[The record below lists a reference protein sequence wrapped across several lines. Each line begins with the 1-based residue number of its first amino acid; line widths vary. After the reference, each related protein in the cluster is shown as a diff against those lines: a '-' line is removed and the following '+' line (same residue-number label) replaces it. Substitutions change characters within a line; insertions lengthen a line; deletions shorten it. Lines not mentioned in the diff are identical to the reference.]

1 MRLSW
6 SGEKTRTK
14 TAMLIYVSGCAYG
27 VLDVS
32 EEGEQARWGGG
43 GGMDKQTGHKVA
55 AAEQQHDAAGRGC
68 KGMPEQAAPLRQVME
83 VPH

>member
-1 MRLSW
+1 
-6 SGEKTRTK
+6 
-14 TAMLIYVSGCAYG
+14 
-27 VLDVS
+27 
-32 EEGEQARWGGG
+32 
-43 GGMDKQTGHKVA
+43 MDKQTGHKVA